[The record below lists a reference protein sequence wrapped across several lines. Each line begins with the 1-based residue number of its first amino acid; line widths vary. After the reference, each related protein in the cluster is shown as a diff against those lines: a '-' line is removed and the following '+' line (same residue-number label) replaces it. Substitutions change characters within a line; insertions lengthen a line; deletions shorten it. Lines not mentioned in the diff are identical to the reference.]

1 MNSKDQKTGLGA
13 IIRDAEG
20 KILAVG
26 IKQAQFR
33 ERVSLAEAEAILWG
47 LQVAKQVS
55 SSSLIAESD
64 CKEVVEL
71 LNNTKGSRTEIH
83 WILSDVHRESKDFQ
97 QVQFSF
103 SPRTC
108 NTYAHALAKFAL
120 RNSSTD
126 VWVDTFPAEVQNV
139 MNCVVS

>member
-1 MNSKDQKTGLGA
+1 MEAPPKNVLKLNVDAAMNNKDQKTGLGA
-13 IIRDAEG
+13 NVRDAEG

-33 ERVSLAEAEAILWG
+33 ERISLAEAEAILWG

-55 SSSLIAESD
+55 SFSLLVESD

-83 WILSDVHRESKDFQ
+83 WILSDVHRKSKEFQ

-103 SPRTC
+103 ISRTC

-120 RNSSTD
+120 RNSSID
-126 VWVDTFPAEVQNV
+126 V
-139 MNCVVS
+139 